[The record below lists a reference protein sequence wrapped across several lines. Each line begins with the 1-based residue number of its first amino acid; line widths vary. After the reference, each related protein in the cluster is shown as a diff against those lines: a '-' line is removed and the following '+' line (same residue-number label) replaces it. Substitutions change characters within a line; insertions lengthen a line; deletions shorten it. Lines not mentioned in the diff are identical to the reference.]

1 MTFLPAPPPSVTLGA
16 SPRALAIG
24 DLNGDGITDLTT
36 ANQSANNVSVLL
48 GNGAGGYGS
57 PSNITVGTGPVAV
70 AIADLNADGKPD
82 LVTANSGAG
91 TVSVLLGNGAGGFAA
106 ATSVAV
112 GAGAA
117 SIVNGDLNGDGKP
130 DLATANNGAN
140 TVSALLR
147 VCPVI
152 APYALPVGGAKLSVA
167 SRSLP
172 AGLTL
177 SPGGAFAGAVTSTGP
192 YSFTVR
198 VVDAEGTPNTR
209 VSAGTVDGVIT
220 LAPATAGTAYSAA
233 SGFAAG
239 ATTFAV
245 SNGALPPG
253 LTLSGAG
260 AISGTPTLPGA
271 YAFRVTAD
279 VARVASFN
287 SFTLEIVGL
296 GSLSLVG
303 VTLSP
308 AFAPATRAYTASV
321 SSGTASTTVT
331 PAAPAGM
338 TSAPQTITLSSTG
351 AVPLHVLSATVS
363 GDFGLAGGGCPGTL
377 APGGACA
384 IAVTFSPS
392 AGGSRTGTLTVTT
405 DGGVLTTPLSGT
417 GTGIVAKSE
426 GGGYAIVGAQK
437 ERVEWSLRL
446 PRPGAVKGKL
456 LVVRFTQGGAGY
468 VFTAVQVTTLT
479 ITLGPGQQ
487 PLRGLWHPH
496 PQRRRPTRPVHFPVR
511 LHRQRLPRRRP
522 RHVCRRD
529 RRPRLPPQRR
539 HPRRPARPRL
549 RRARQP
555 ADTRPG
561 RGGAPRR
568 GESRRPAPAP
578 LTLPYRACSRTSS
591 RPSRS
596 ARCAPP
602 TASS

>member
-24 DLNGDGITDLTT
+24 DPNGDGITDLTT

-82 LVTANSGAG
+82 LVTANSGA
-91 TVSVLLGNGAGGFAA
+91 
-106 ATSVAV
+106 
-112 GAGAA
+112 
-117 SIVNGDLNGDGKP
+117 
-130 DLATANNGAN
+130 N

-152 APYALPVGGAKLSVA
+152 APYALPVGYAETPLPLSA
-167 SRSLP
+167 
-172 AGLTL
+172 AY
-177 SPGGAFAGAVTSTGP
+177 AVTSTGP

-220 LAPATAGTAYSAA
+220 LAPATAGTAYSAT

-260 AISGTPTLPGA
+260 AISGTSTLPGS

-308 AFAPATRAYTASV
+308 AFAPA
-321 SSGTASTTVT
+321 
-331 PAAPAGM
+331 
-338 TSAPQTITLSSTG
+338 
-351 AVPLHVLSATVS
+351 
-363 GDFGLAGGGCPGTL
+363 
-377 APGGACA
+377 
-384 IAVTFSPS
+384 
-392 AGGSRTGTLTVTT
+392 
-405 DGGVLTTPLSGT
+405 
-417 GTGIVAKSE
+417 
-426 GGGYAIVGAQK
+426 
-437 ERVEWSLRL
+437 
-446 PRPGAVKGKL
+446 
-456 LVVRFTQGGAGY
+456 
-468 VFTAVQVTTLT
+468 
-479 ITLGPGQQ
+479 
-487 PLRGLWHPH
+487 
-496 PQRRRPTRPVHFPVR
+496 
-511 LHRQRLPRRRP
+511 
-522 RHVCRRD
+522 
-529 RRPRLPPQRR
+529 
-539 HPRRPARPRL
+539 
-549 RRARQP
+549 RRA
-555 ADTRPG
+555 
-561 RGGAPRR
+561 
-568 GESRRPAPAP
+568 
-578 LTLPYRACSRTSS
+578 
-591 RPSRS
+591 
-596 ARCAPP
+596 
-602 TASS
+602 